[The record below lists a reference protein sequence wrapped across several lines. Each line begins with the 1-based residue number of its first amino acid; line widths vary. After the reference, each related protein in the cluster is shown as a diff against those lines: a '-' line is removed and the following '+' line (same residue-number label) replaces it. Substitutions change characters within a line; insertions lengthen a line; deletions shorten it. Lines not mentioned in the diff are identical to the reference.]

1 MAHFPIFIDIEDKR
15 CLVIGGGRVAARKVE
30 TLCQYGAAVRVIS
43 PKICQEIISLLS
55 SPDQAGC
62 SIEKKAPSR
71 EELEDEIRKA
81 ILVVAASGDRETN
94 HQTAL
99 ISQRFGIPVNV
110 VDAPSECTF
119 LFPAVVKKGNIS
131 VGINTGGN
139 SPIVSARI
147 RRETEE
153 NIPDYYADIADQL
166 GDLRQEIRER
176 IPEVEMRRAFLKKA
190 AGLAFEKG
198 RALTEK
204 EIEELYEVKGN
215 DRINGTTG

>member
-1 MAHFPIFIDIEDKR
+1 MAHFPVFIDIESKK

-43 PKICQEIISLLS
+43 PEVCREIVLLFS
-55 SPDQAGC
+55 SPDRAGC
-62 SIEKKAPSR
+62 SINQKALKR
-71 EELEDEIRKA
+71 EELAEEIREA
-81 ILVVAASGDRETN
+81 VLVVAASGDRETN

-99 ISQRFGIPVNV
+99 ISQRLGIPVNV

-131 VGINTGGN
+131 VGINTGGQ
-139 SPIVSARI
+139 SPIVSAWI

-166 GDLRQEIRER
+166 GVLRQEIRER
-176 IPEVEMRRAFLKKA
+176 IPQVEMRRAFLKKA
-190 AGLAFEKG
+190 AALAFEKK

-204 EIEELYEVKGN
+204 EIEEL
-215 DRINGTTG
+215 

>member
-1 MAHFPIFIDIEDKR
+1 MAHFPVFIDIESKK

-43 PKICQEIISLLS
+43 PEVCREIVSLFS
-55 SPDQAGC
+55 SPDRAGC
-62 SIEKKAPSR
+62 SINQKALKG
-71 EELEDEIRKA
+71 EELADEIREA
-81 ILVVAASGDRETN
+81 VLVVAASGDRETN

-99 ISQRFGIPVNV
+99 ISQRLGIPVNV

-131 VGINTGGN
+131 VGINTGGQ
-139 SPIVSARI
+139 SPIVSAWI

-166 GDLRQEIRER
+166 GVLRQEIRER
-176 IPEVEMRRAFLKKA
+176 IPQVEMRRAFLKKA
-190 AGLAFEKG
+190 AALAFEKK

-204 EIEELYEVKGN
+204 EIEEL
-215 DRINGTTG
+215 